1 MTVNP
6 MKVIGERI
14 AVRRKELELTQ
25 EQLAKIIGKQRTSVA
40 NIEAGRQNL
49 TIKTLLALCA
59 ALEITPSELFDGIQM
74 SNTVYKRASE
84 LRQEITR
91 LQSEMRALLG
101 K

>member
-1 MTVNP
+1 MNDP
-6 MKVIGERI
+6 LKEI
-14 AVRRKELELTQ
+14 ADRVATRRTELELTQ
-25 EQLAKIIGKQRTSVA
+25 EQLAKIIGLQRTSVA

-74 SNTVYKRASE
+74 SDTVYARASE
-84 LRQEITR
+84 LRQQITK
-91 LQSEMRALLG
+91 LQDEMRDLLG